1 MKNISKKKI
10 EEYKRQ
16 FHTSSMNL
24 YLSNIV
30 SFNQLQKLNNVSKQN
45 SHYNPIYNIKVEP
58 QVKSLDQKK
67 SGLCWLYSCLNIIR
81 PKMCQ
86 KYNLENFEFST
97 KYLLFWHKFENFN
110 FILQKM
116 IDLKTEE
123 PNSRLFQYFV
133 KRGLPDSGQWN
144 SFVNLV
150 LKYGLVPE
158 TSFKDSVHRC
168 KTEELND
175 ILHLKLLNFTKKIR
189 SVENP
194 EKLQPVFMKE
204 IFQIL
209 CIFLGV
215 PPNKINFE
223 YEDKK
228 KKYYKVKN
236 ITPLEFFKKHVP
248 IKLNDYVVLMNDPR
262 KKNPYNRKYQKKY
275 TTNMTHQK
283 GLEYLNVPMT
293 RMKTITLESLKSNE
307 SVWFGADTHQ
317 FLNKEICSFDI
328 QAVGALK
335 FLNISMDLDKEDRIE
350 YNYSDIFHAMVITG
364 ANVDKK
370 KVSYWQI
377 INSWNNKE
385 ASEGYYNMSDKWF
398 EEYGFEIVVL
408 KKFLNANEKKI
419 LRTPPIIIEEPWD
432 PL

>member
-1 MKNISKKKI
+1 
-10 EEYKRQ
+10 
-16 FHTSSMNL
+16 
-24 YLSNIV
+24 
-30 SFNQLQKLNNVSKQN
+30 
-45 SHYNPIYNIKVEP
+45 
-58 QVKSLDQKK
+58 
-67 SGLCWLYSCLNIIR
+67 
-81 PKMCQ
+81 
-86 KYNLENFEFST
+86 
-97 KYLLFWHKFENFN
+97 
-110 FILQKM
+110 
-116 IDLKTEE
+116 
-123 PNSRLFQYFV
+123 
-133 KRGLPDSGQWN
+133 
-144 SFVNLV
+144 
-150 LKYGLVPE
+150 
-158 TSFKDSVHRC
+158 
-168 KTEELND
+168 
-175 ILHLKLLNFTKKIR
+175 
-189 SVENP
+189 
-194 EKLQPVFMKE
+194 
-204 IFQIL
+204 
-209 CIFLGV
+209 
-215 PPNKINFE
+215 
-223 YEDKK
+223 
-228 KKYYKVKN
+228 
-236 ITPLEFFKKHVP
+236 
-248 IKLNDYVVLMNDPR
+248 MNDPR